1 MLALR
6 SLLFS
11 VTMILSTI
19 VIAVVLVVMAPTPF
33 VWRSRAARLYA
44 AFVMGALRLLCGID
58 YRVEGRENLPPGAAI
73 IFSKHQSTWE
83 TYALQLIFPAQTWVL
98 KRELMWVPFF
108 GWGLATLKPVAIDRQ
123 AGRKAVKQ
131 VIEQGTR
138 RLAEGIWIT
147 VFPEG
152 TRVAPGQH
160 KRWGIGGALLAEKS
174 GYPVVPVAHN
184 AGELWGRRAF
194 LKKPGT
200 VQVVIGPPIETQGK
214 SAGDINQQA
223 EAWMNDTMARISHV
237 PMHAEVAVSR

>member
-147 VFPEG
+147 VFPGG